1 MRASARRPRMDA
13 GRSRRALLRAGGGAL
28 AALSG
33 CLGVGGGGPG
43 CADDVRVVLRSRLRG
58 WYVSYPATTGLF
70 DVDGEERGGP
80 AARLVR
86 RAEAAGYT
94 AEYYYAEDY
103 GRGNDD
109 EWQVELYGELDRSTV
124 ERLVAEAD
132 MPDATEISERSG
144 ALSRGSELKWPW
156 SPGLLEGRAAFLAE
170 NAPTVGV
177 RVPAFGPTG
186 DRAVAL
192 RNVPDAETL
201 AWLRSV
207 LSGRGVLRVAIGN
220 VPEDDDPLTES
231 AMSNYH
237 APRGDDPYFSNDGAT
252 LHEDGTVDTGL
263 YVEPLLKTVY
273 RPGRAGDDLPYLER
287 ARLRVSL
294 DGRIVSTRPLNDAER
309 SYLRAYRD
317 YIDAGD
323 LDEEAPSPP
332 DLRLTSVDG
341 RTALRAATLLA
352 YPEDARFGVEVEYC
366 GDGTPPG
373 AAG

>member
-1 MRASARRPRMDA
+1 MDDA

-33 CLGVGGGGPG
+33 CLGVRGREPG
-43 CADDVRVVLRSRLRG
+43 CADDVSLVLRSRLRG

-70 DVDGEERGGP
+70 DVDGEERDGP
-80 AARLVR
+80 AARLAS

-94 AEYYYAEDY
+94 AEYYYAEDF

-124 ERLVAEAD
+124 ERLVEEAD
-132 MPDATEISERSG
+132 MPDATEISEQSG

-156 SPGLLEGRAAFLAE
+156 SPGLLEARAEFLAE
-170 NAPTVGV
+170 HAPTVGV
-177 RVPAFGPTG
+177 RLPRFGPTG

-192 RNVPDAETL
+192 RTVPDAETL

-207 LSGRGVLRVAIGN
+207 LSGRGILRVAIRN
-220 VPEDDDPLTES
+220 VPEDDNPLTES
-231 AMSNYH
+231 VLSNYH
-237 APRGDDPYFSNDGAT
+237 APRDDDPYFSNDGVT
-252 LHEDGTVDTGL
+252 LHEGGTVDTGI

-273 RPGRAGDDLPYLER
+273 RPRREDDLPYLER
-287 ARLRVSL
+287 ARIRVSL

-317 YIDAGD
+317 YIDEGD
-323 LDEEAPSPP
+323 LDAEAPSPP
-332 DLRLTSVDG
+332 DLRLTSVGG

-366 GDGTPPG
+366 GDGTPSG
-373 AAG
+373 SVG